1 MNNACP
7 ECGAIYAV
15 AEKDVGRRIACKKC
29 NASLIVTE
37 QGLEHDGPEAASSKK
52 QETLER
58 DRDRSRDDSGRRRR
72 NRDDDADDRPRKP
85 KGPGFGGVMK
95 KIKSVADIPTW
106 LYGIG
111 LLVTIYSFHTPLL
124 DSATVYSRVG
134 EAQSAEIDN
143 VADARE
149 VNQRND
155 GKPSEDDR
163 KSLEKRQKEYTKET
177 PRLNEKINSAQAAA
191 NKAKWWNV
199 MYRIIGLIVL
209 AFGAIGYLVG
219 EQPQTK
225 RILGAVT
232 IAIILIHVVAPGLQ
246 FHFQAGDLEKPV
258 PSMPS
263 SVSNPMAPKMPQ

>member
-15 AEKDVGRRIACKKC
+15 AEKDVGRRISCKKC

-37 QGLEHDGPEAASSKK
+37 QGLEHDGPDAASSKK
-52 QETLER
+52 QDAPER
-58 DRDRSRDDSGRRRR
+58 DRERSRDRDDSNRRRR

-85 KGPGFGGVMK
+85 KGPGFGEIMK

-124 DSATVYSRVG
+124 DSATVYSRIG

-143 VADARE
+143 ATDARE

-163 KSLEKRQKEYTKET
+163 KNLEKRQKEYAKEK
-177 PRLNEKINSAQAAA
+177 PRLSEKIGSAQAAA
-191 NKAKWWNV
+191 DKAQWWNV
-199 MYRIIGLIVL
+199 MYS
-209 AFGAIGYLVG
+209 A
-219 EQPQTK
+219 
-225 RILGAVT
+225 
-232 IAIILIHVVAPGLQ
+232 
-246 FHFQAGDLEKPV
+246 
-258 PSMPS
+258 
-263 SVSNPMAPKMPQ
+263 